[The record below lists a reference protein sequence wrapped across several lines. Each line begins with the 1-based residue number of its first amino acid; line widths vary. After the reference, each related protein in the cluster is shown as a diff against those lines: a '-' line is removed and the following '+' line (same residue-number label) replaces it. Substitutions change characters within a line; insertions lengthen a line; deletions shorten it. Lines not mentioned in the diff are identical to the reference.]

1 MPVLSDVVVNTYG
14 GNFTYCEISYEIEN
28 DEIFFYEMH
37 YGHDPSP
44 LELIDDIQEIRELM
58 DMVPEKVIRGLK
70 LKNILSTKS

>member
-1 MPVLSDVVVNTYG
+1 MPVLSDELVDTYG

-28 DEIFFYEMH
+28 GEIFFYEMR

-70 LKNILSTKS
+70 LKNILS